1 MQNNILNVFSKEI
14 KQVRRDRRL
23 LPIII
28 VLPIIQ
34 LLLLSY
40 AANLDIRNIPFAVL
54 DRENSFLSRGLIESF
69 SQSGYFDLQT
79 YLQSYNEIE
88 EMIESEHIKMALVI
102 DSGFIQKLEK
112 KHQAPLQVILDG
124 SDGFQAGV
132 ALNYASAIVQRFATK
147 ILQKNINFSIFAIGG
162 DITELVGQGE
172 GNLIDSRTRLWYNP
186 ELKSRYFMVPGVIV
200 IILMVLTM
208 ILTSVSIVREKEL
221 GTMEHLIVTP
231 LKRRDLIIGKLLP
244 FVFIGFID
252 VAVIIT
258 IAILWFKLPFKG
270 SFALLA
276 LGAGLF
282 LLSTLSLGLLVSII
296 SKTQHQ
302 AMMTG
307 FFLALPFML
316 LSGFI
321 FPIANMPQWVQYL
334 TYAIPPRY
342 FLTIIRGIFLKG
354 VGFSILWPQ
363 FVMLFALGFGIL
375 LFSVLSFRK
384 SL

>member
-14 KQVRRDRRL
+14 KQVKRDRRL

-28 VLPIIQ
+28 VLPVIQ

-69 SQSGYFDLQT
+69 SQSGYFDLQS

-88 EMIESEHIKMALVI
+88 EMIESERIKMVLVI

-132 ALNYASAIVQRFATK
+132 ALNYASAIVQRFSTK
-147 ILQKNINFSIFAIGG
+147 ILQKNINFSIFAMGG
-162 DITELVGQGE
+162 DITESVGQGE

-208 ILTSVSIVREKEL
+208 ILTSVSIVCEKEL

-244 FVFIGFID
+244 FIFIGFID

-258 IAILWFKLPFKG
+258 IAISK
-270 SFALLA
+270 S
-276 LGAGLF
+276 
-282 LLSTLSLGLLVSII
+282 LSV
-296 SKTQHQ
+296 
-302 AMMTG
+302 
-307 FFLALPFML
+307 
-316 LSGFI
+316 
-321 FPIANMPQWVQYL
+321 
-334 TYAIPPRY
+334 
-342 FLTIIRGIFLKG
+342 
-354 VGFSILWPQ
+354 
-363 FVMLFALGFGIL
+363 LGFNPGPPP
-375 LFSVLSFRK
+375 FSASSSVP
-384 SL
+384 